1 MLDSEQ
7 VAELQASLTLWSQR
21 LYSTP
26 PQTTDPQAKGGE
38 SESGYPVTTG
48 GSIFGSLVSPGT
60 VPVQGPVSPTGAR
73 STRLSVEPG
82 SPPFDSLSGAAG

>member
-1 MLDSEQ
+1 
-7 VAELQASLTLWSQR
+7 
-21 LYSTP
+21 
-26 PQTTDPQAKGGE
+26 
-38 SESGYPVTTG
+38 VTTG